1 MPKSPPPTEEL
12 IRQLAD
18 YDLRVG
24 ELALAL
30 RDIMLTEA
38 PAAAETVFRSYAL
51 VLWYSFTGKLS
62 DSFCYIALYTK
73 HVNVGFYR
81 GAELEDPERLL
92 TGEGK
97 QLRHIKILG
106 PDDLKKPYLRKF
118 IRAAIKHAKQ
128 RVKEKELARRS
139 TKPAARATA
148 RKRSR
153 R

>member
-1 MPKSPPPTEEL
+1 MPKSPPPDEEL
-12 IRQLAD
+12 IRHLAD

-97 QLRHIKILG
+97 QLRHIKILRL
-106 PDDLKKPYLRKF
+106 DDLKKPYLRKF

-139 TKPAARATA
+139 TKPAARAIA

>member
-30 RDIMLTEA
+30 RDIMLAEA

-153 R
+153 S